1 MGTKVPETCRGTEQS
16 LTNLPTARSPKEN
29 DNRTRCCKYT
39 EVLLR
44 MGKKVPETCRG
55 TEQSLTNLPTARS
68 PKETDIEP
76 DVANIQR
83 SS

>member
-1 MGTKVPETCRGTEQS
+1 MGTKVPETCS
-16 LTNLPTARSPKEN
+16 
-29 DNRTRCCKYT
+29 
-39 EVLLR
+39 
-44 MGKKVPETCRG
+44 G

-76 DVANIQR
+76 DVVDIQR